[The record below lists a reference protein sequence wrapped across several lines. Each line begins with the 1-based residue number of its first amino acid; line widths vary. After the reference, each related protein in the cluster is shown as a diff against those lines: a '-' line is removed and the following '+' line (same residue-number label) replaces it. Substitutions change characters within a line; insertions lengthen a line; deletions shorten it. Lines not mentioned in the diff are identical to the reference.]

1 MPTTPFRHAALL
13 AAVAATLTFAA
24 PAAAADW
31 QMTSLPVGYQYRVA
45 VSPTG
50 QVFAFG
56 GGSLQTSLDDGVT
69 WSPVGPFVLHGFIRR
84 FAFAPSGAIYASDD
98 ALGVFRTTNGGASW
112 SSSLVTEGCDG
123 LGVSGDGVLFAGLTY
138 TGNGKVHR
146 STDGGS
152 TWQGVPLPG
161 ATNGFAT
168 ECIAFG
174 DSGEVYA
181 GSIDG
186 FFRSRDLGLTWDSF
200 SSSFLGRHVRLMA
213 VAANQDVFVET
224 LYPTAF
230 DGLYRS
236 ADRGATWQRVAGSAP
251 YFSALIASPTGDL
264 FGSNGATVLRSSNAG
279 VLWTSTGTG
288 IGTFENLTSLAITPS
303 GHLIA
308 GGSRVWRS
316 TAAVVGVATP
326 PATAG
331 RVTLAPGQ
339 PNPTSG
345 ATLVRFALPRAA
357 DVDLGVFDLAG
368 RRVATLAAGPHDAR
382 EHAVR
387 FDASALPAGVYACR
401 LAADGVTQTRRLCVI
416 R

>member
-1 MPTTPFRHAALL
+1 MPTTPLRSAALL
-13 AAVAATLTFAA
+13 AAL
-24 PAAAADW
+24 AAALTIGCPATAAEW
-31 QMTSLPVGYQYRVA
+31 QMTSLPNGYQYRVA

-69 WSPVGPFVLHGFIRR
+69 WSPVAPFVLHGFIHR
-84 FAFAPSGAIYASDD
+84 FAFAPSGTIYVSDD
-98 ALGVFRTTNGGASW
+98 ALGVFRSTNGGVSW

-123 LGVSGDGVLFAGLTY
+123 LGANGEGVLFAGLTY

-146 STDGGS
+146 STDGGAN
-152 TWQGVPLPG
+152 WQGVPLPG

-186 FFRSRDLGLTWDSF
+186 FFRSRDLGATWDSF
-200 SSSFLGRHVRLMA
+200 GSSFLGRHVRLMA

-236 ADRGATWQRVAGSAP
+236 VDRGVTWQRVTGNAP

-264 FGSNGATVLRSSNAG
+264 FGSNGATVMRSSNAG
-279 VLWTSTGTG
+279 ALWTSTGTG

-316 TAAVVGVATP
+316 TAAVVGVEPP
-326 PATAG
+326 PARAG
-331 RVTLAPGQ
+331 GATLAPIQ
-339 PNPTSG
+339 PNPASG
-345 ATLVRFALPRAA
+345 TTRLRFTLARAA
-357 DVDLGVFDLAG
+357 DVELGVFDIAG
-368 RRVATLAAGPHDAR
+368 RRVASLAKGPHEAR
-382 EHAVR
+382 EHAVSL
-387 FDASALPAGVYACR
+387 DASGLPAGLYACR
-401 LAADGVTQTRRLCVI
+401 LVAGGAVISRRMLVVH
-416 R
+416 